1 MTATLN
7 DGDSA
12 RASWPV
18 FDETCILRTSSAAV
32 SEAETTAGTASAD
45 SSPSL
50 KRSECRV
57 ASFDKQD
64 PHETAAPWERL
75 CATWTLF
82 AWLGY
87 LPTFEMGLQEKQEKW
102 SSVHATIWER
112 LCATWTLFAWLSY
125 QFLDAVTLQLYLP

>member
-1 MTATLN
+1 MAATLN

-18 FDETCILRTSSAAV
+18 FDEANQETCILRTSSTAV

-50 KRSECRV
+50 KRSEGRV
-57 ASFDKQD
+57 ASFDNQD
-64 PHETAAPWERL
+64 LHETAALLERL
-75 CATWTLF
+75 CATWILF

-87 LPTFEMGLQEKQEKW
+87 DYLPTLEVGLQEKW
-102 SSVHATIWER
+102 ASVHATIWER
-112 LCATWTLFAWLSY
+112 LCATWTLFAWLGY
-125 QFLDAVTLQLYLP
+125 QSLYAVTL